1 MEIKE
6 EKQNNIVIVSVK
18 GKLDAVTSSEF
29 DKRMSE
35 LIEKGEKK
43 FIISLAELNYIS
55 SAGLKSILGIAKKT
69 QILIRLSRAGFASGQ
84 CERGV

>member
-18 GKLDAVTSSEF
+18 GKLYAVTSSEF

-35 LIEKGEKK
+35 LIEKGGKE
-43 FIISLAELNYIS
+43 FLL
-55 SAGLKSILGIAKKT
+55 
-69 QILIRLSRAGFASGQ
+69 
-84 CERGV
+84 